1 MNAVITGASKGIGK
15 AIALML
21 SGKGINVSLCSRSMD
36 DLVALKAELLEEN
49 EFQPKI
55 HLYQA
60 DVSKKEE
67 VIAYADNVKSEL
79 GTVDILVNNA
89 GIFIPG
95 SIAEEQEGALE
106 IMIDTNLY
114 SAYHLT
120 RALLQDMKE
129 AGGGHIF
136 NMCSVASI
144 KAYPNGGSYAISKFA
159 LLGFSKCLREE
170 LKEDGI
176 KVTSILPGATWSN
189 SWAGVEL
196 PEERLMQA
204 SDVAEI
210 VWAALNMSPSAVME
224 EIIIRP
230 QLGDL

>member
-15 AIALML
+15 AITSML
-21 SGKGINVSLCSRSMD
+21 YSKGINVSVCSRNME
-36 DLVALKAELLEEN
+36 DLSSLEKQLLEESGD
-49 EFQPKI
+49 QGKI
-55 HLYQA
+55 HRFQA
-60 DVSKKEE
+60 DMSKKEE
-67 VIAYADNVKSEL
+67 VLSYASDIKANL
-79 GTVDILVNNA
+79 GRVDILVNNA

-95 SIAEEQEGALE
+95 KLADEVDGTLE
-106 IMIDTNLY
+106 SMIDTNLY

-120 RALLQDMKE
+120 RAILPGMKKV
-129 AGGGHIF
+129 GSGHIF

-189 SWAGVEL
+189 SWEGVEL
-196 PEERLMQA
+196 PQDRLMQA
-204 SDVAEI
+204 SDIAEI
-210 VWAALNMSPSAVME
+210 VWSALSMSPSAVVE

>member
-15 AIALML
+15 AIADQLF
-21 SGKGINVSLCSRSMD
+21 SKGINISICSRNMD
-36 DLVALKAELLEEN
+36 DLIDLKQELISN
-49 EFQPKI
+49 YTHHPKI
-55 HLYQA
+55 HLFQA
-60 DVSKKEE
+60 DVSKKDQ
-67 VIAYADNVKSEL
+67 VLSYADDIKAQL
-79 GTVDILVNNA
+79 GTVDILINNA

-95 SIAEEQEGALE
+95 SLEDEEDGALE
-106 IMIDTNLY
+106 AMIDTNLY

-120 RALLQDMKE
+120 RALLPEMKA
-129 AGGGHIF
+129 AGSGHIF

-170 LKEDGI
+170 LKPTNI

-196 PEERLMQA
+196 PEDRLMQA
-204 SDVAEI
+204 SDIAEI
-210 VWAALNMSPSAVME
+210 VWSALSMSPSAVME